1 METLQIILLAIIQG
15 ITEFLP
21 ISSQSHLIVMSNMMG
36 MPDRGLGFDIALH
49 SGSLFAILTYYRKEV
64 CQILSVSGEGKNY
77 IRLIIIGSIPLP
89 IVALG
94 FMDFVS
100 MYMRSINSIALM
112 TILFAIVLYIADARQ
127 RSEFNNFKTMSM
139 YAIIIIGTMQALAII
154 PGVSR
159 SGIVITTALFLK
171 FSRDDSIKI
180 AFLLSIPALFMA
192 TMYQSAKLYQL
203 GDTNLLNEHLLGVS
217 FSFIASYLTIHFFIS
232 SISKITFTPYIIYRI
247 LLGLVLL
254 SI

>member
-1 METLQIILLAIIQG
+1 
-15 ITEFLP
+15 
-21 ISSQSHLIVMSNMMG
+21 
-36 MPDRGLGFDIALH
+36 
-49 SGSLFAILTYYRKEV
+49 
-64 CQILSVSGEGKNY
+64 
-77 IRLIIIGSIPLP
+77 
-89 IVALG
+89 
-94 FMDFVS
+94 

-112 TILFAIVLYIADARQ
+112 TILFAIVLYIADTRQ

-139 YAIIIIGTMQALAII
+139 YAIIIIGVMQALAII

-180 AFLLSIPALFMA
+180 AFLLSIPALIMA
-192 TMYQSAKLYQL
+192 TVYQSAKLYQL